1 MPSRWRPWS
10 ASSPTTT
17 PSSPASTNPRTATSR
32 SARRR
37 AFAASPSTPTGPTS
51 WRASHA
57 PSKPTRSASRNCCP
71 TATSSPGRSR
81 RKPPL
86 GALGRPLRQ
95 AGLSVRPG
103 RGEAGRAGGQ
113 LHHGIG
119 AQGAPRRVCRAGQAR
134 PVRTRHGGAEESH
147 GVGRAALRPGDGP
160 RPLHDRRGRRL
171 QHGRD
176 GEQGPQH
183 LQHQVRAGAAGHR
196 HRHRLPEHRP
206 RRRPRVFPQLD
217 RQPRHLPRLV
227 PVVIEGRPHG
237 VPRPG
242 VRRRRAFARG
252 DAHPGSAPVAR
263 RPVPRGCR
271 ADGASDPA
279 RLLRRDQQLLHRHG
293 LRKRRRGGAHD
304 PHPPRPRQFPQ
315 GHGPLL
321 PAPRRPGRD
330 LRGFR
335 RRDAGCIEGRSRP
348 VPPLV
353 CPRRHAALEGYRH
366 LRRGRQTLHADA
378 GADRL
383 RPPPTSASCRR
394 PASPSTTAP
403 CTSRLPS
410 AWCCRMAAMRCRP
423 ARKYF
428 R

>member
-1 MPSRWRPWS
+1 MRGAGLPPHHLLPGPARCHGALQLHHRGRPRALPATAVQRQSRRGG
-10 ASSPTTT
+10 
-17 PSSPASTNPRTATSR
+17 R
-32 SARRR
+32 SA
-37 AFAASPSTPTGPTS
+37 
-51 WRASHA
+51 
-57 PSKPTRSASRNCCP
+57 
-71 TATSSPGRSR
+71 

-95 AGLSVRPG
+95 AGLPLRPG
-103 RGEAGRAGGQ
+103 RGQAGHAGGCV
-113 LHHGIG
+113 HDRIG
-119 AQGAPRRVCRAGQAR
+119 AQGAPRGVCRAGQAR
-134 PVRTRHGGAEESH
+134 PVRPCHGGAEEVDE
-147 GVGRAALRPGDGP
+147 VGRGTLRPGDGP

-171 QHGRD
+171 QHGCD
-176 GEQGPQH
+176 GEQGPQRV
-183 LQHQVRAGAAGHR
+183 QHQVRAGAAGHG
-196 HRHRLPEHRP
+196 HRHGLPEHRP
-206 RRRPRVFPQLD
+206 RRRPRVLPQLD

-227 PVVIEGRPHG
+227 PVVIEGGPHG

-252 DAHPGSAPVAR
+252 DAHPGSTPVAR

-304 PHPPRPRQFPQ
+304 PHPARPRQFPQ

-321 PAPRRPGRD
+321 PASRRPGRD
-330 LRGFR
+330 LRGLR
-335 RRDAGCIEGRSRP
+335 RGDAGRIEGRSLT

-353 CPRRHAALEGYRH
+353 RPRRHAALEGYRH

-378 GADRL
+378 GAIAGAHRL
-383 RPPPTSASCRR
+383 RAQAAGGRHRHRRRALAHPGRRR
-394 PASPSTTAP
+394 PGVAG
-403 CTSRLPS
+403 
-410 AWCCRMAAMRCRP
+410 WQRCVART
-423 ARKYF
+423 ARKWF